1 VIRSVFFSLCV
12 ALPLASTAAQDAPV
26 AITPDEVK
34 WDKSGGLALAGL
46 EQANLIGDPSK
57 PGPYTIRVK
66 FPAGYRLE
74 AHTHNDARQVTIL
87 TGTWHTG
94 YGPTFDKSKLK
105 RLPEGSFYT
114 EPANVP
120 HFVETDGAV
129 IVQVS
134 GVGPSQRMFVAP
146 RKK

>member
-1 VIRSVFFSLCV
+1 MRV
-12 ALPLASTAAQDAPV
+12 ALLLLTLTMSAFGVRAQEAAI

-34 WDKSGGLALAGL
+34 WEKSGGLTLPGL

-87 TGTWHTG
+87 SGTWLTG

-120 HFVETDGAV
+120 HFVETDGAA

-134 GVGPSQRMFVAP
+134 GVGPSQRMFVTP
-146 RKK
+146 PKK

>member
-1 VIRSVFFSLCV
+1 MIRPAVFSLCV
-12 ALPLASTAAQDAPV
+12 AFPLASAVAQNAPV

-34 WDKSGGLALAGL
+34 WEKSGGLALPGL
-46 EQANLIGDPSK
+46 EQANLIGDPAK

-87 TGTWHTG
+87 SGTWFTG
-94 YGPTFDKSKLK
+94 YGPTFDKAKLK
-105 RLPEGSFYT
+105 RLPAGSFYT

-120 HFVETDGAV
+120 HFVETDGDV

-134 GVGPSQRMFVAP
+134 GVGLSQRTFVAP
-146 RKK
+146 PKK